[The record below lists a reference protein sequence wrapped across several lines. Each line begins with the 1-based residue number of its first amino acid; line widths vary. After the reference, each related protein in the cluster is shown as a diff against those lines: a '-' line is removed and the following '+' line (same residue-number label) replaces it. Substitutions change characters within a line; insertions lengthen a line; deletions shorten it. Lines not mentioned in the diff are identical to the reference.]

1 LDLLEPTREALY
13 RLATLDPA
21 LWSVVGVSMQVSL
34 LALAVATPFAVAG
47 GYLLAMTV
55 FPGRR
60 MLVIL
65 VQSLLSFPTV
75 VIGLLLYLLLS
86 RQGPLGAWQ
95 LLFTREAMVI
105 GQVVIAFPI
114 VCAFTLAAVQSADP
128 RLHETARLLGAS
140 RLRAALTLLR
150 EVRFALVAAILSGF
164 GRVVSEVG
172 CALMVGGNI
181 AGHTRS
187 IPTAIALETS
197 RGAFTEGIALG
208 IVLMV
213 LALGVN
219 IGLAFSQGAG
229 LGVGADRRFES
240 APTQGRWTR
249 MRGSAGDRAGPG

>member
-1 LDLLEPTREALY
+1 MDLLEPTREALY
-13 RLATLDPA
+13 RLARFDPA
-21 LWSVVGVSMQVSL
+21 LWTVIAVSMQVSL
-34 LALAVATPFAVAG
+34 AALAIATPFAVAG
-47 GYLLAMTV
+47 GYLLAMTD

-60 MLVIL
+60 VLVVL

-75 VIGLLLYLLLS
+75 VIGLLLYLVLS

-95 LLFTREAMVI
+95 LLFTREAMAI
-105 GQVVIAFPI
+105 GQVIIAFPI
-114 VCAFTLAAVQSADP
+114 VCAFTLAAVQAADP

-150 EVRFALVAAILSGF
+150 EVRFAVVAAILSGF

-197 RGAFTEGIALG
+197 KGAFTEGIALG

-213 LALGVN
+213 VALVVN
-219 IGLAFSQGAG
+219 VALAFSQGAG
-229 LGVGADRRFES
+229 RGGGTAGGSGRPVASTRPT
-240 APTQGRWTR
+240 APR
-249 MRGSAGDRAGPG
+249 